1 MYIYTFWSY
10 DSYRDLEIKY
20 LKLEPNV
27 DVHFCLT
34 RSPQCPHVSA
44 SAGPSLPHSCGHPLW
59 MTPKALLLKKRHKPL

>member
-10 DSYRDLEIKY
+10 DSYRDLKIKY

-34 RSPQCPHVSA
+34 RSPNVRMCP
-44 SAGPSLPHSCGHPLW
+44 
-59 MTPKALLLKKRHKPL
+59 LLLDPPSPTLADILYG